1 MRRDILFGE
10 VDGGYDLLIRNGD
23 FVISDSD
30 MQHTRHIINA
40 QPGHYKQYPRL
51 GAGIHDDLNGA
62 MDGDVMRRVQLHL
75 KSDTYRA
82 QKINSI
88 EKTLHVKL

>member
-1 MRRDILFGE
+1 
-10 VDGGYDLLIRNGD
+10 
-23 FVISDSD
+23 
-30 MQHTRHIINA
+30 
-40 QPGHYKQYPRL
+40 
-51 GAGIHDDLNGA
+51 